1 LKKLDL
7 LARLK
12 HGLNRREDAL
22 LRLRIKVLLKL
33 FGVKIFKYTELNY
46 LGYSNSTTK
55 VVASKV
61 NASRNQISFPDSI
74 TMTNFSHDFSARFSL
89 TAERV
94 IVNTEKSLVYND
106 KRELLSDST
115 EWPPEHMLAFTKTP
129 PNKIA
134 NYVASGRLGL
144 ANSGFYHWLTEDL
157 PAFLNSDSD
166 LPVLEFDNS
175 NTRNRDVY
183 KQLGLSTILVPEWI
197 SVNSL
202 SFSTRGQDLG
212 YLHPSNLQI
221 LREFADSIVQSTT
234 HGDRKIY
241 ISRSRSRRS
250 IPNEKLLEEYLN
262 TSGYEI
268 IFAEDLPFLEQIK
281 IFSQARTIIAPH
293 GAGLTNA
300 IWSNG
305 ARILEI
311 CGAWDLN
318 RCFEWQSKICGHDY
332 TRFTYQKLIPHELVK
347 FIDSWQHS

>member
-1 LKKLDL
+1 MKKLDL

-12 HGLNRREDAL
+12 HGFNRKEDAL
-22 LRLRIKVLLKL
+22 LRLRIKFLLKL
-33 FGVKIFKYTELNY
+33 FRVKIFKYTELNY
-46 LGYSNSTTK
+46 LGYSNSTTE

-74 TMTNFSHDFSARFSL
+74 TMTNFSHDFSDRFSL
-89 TAERV
+89 TTERV
-94 IVNTEKSLVYND
+94 IVNAEKSLVYND

-115 EWPPEHMLAFTKTP
+115 EWPPEHVLAFTKSP

-134 NYVASGRLGL
+134 SHVDFGRLGL

-157 PAFLNSDSD
+157 PTFLNNDSD
-166 LPVLEFDNS
+166 LPVLEFVKS

-202 SFSTRGQDLG
+202 CFSTRGQDLG

-221 LREFADSIVQSTT
+221 LKVFADSIVQSATQ
-234 HGDRKIY
+234 GNGKIY

-250 IPNEKLLEEYLN
+250 IPNEILLEEYLK
-262 TSGYEI
+262 SAGYEI
-268 IFAEDLPFLEQIK
+268 IFAEDYPFLEQIK

-332 TRFTYQKLIPHELVK
+332 TRFVYQELNPHELVK